1 MNSQKIL
8 KIFAFYLL
16 IVFFTGCAGTP
27 IKFGGTHPNFDN
39 TNVDFTK
46 GKEIVSTASGFQ
58 LLLFIPININSRHEQ
73 ALQQLMGMAGRDYIT
88 DIKIEESWVYAFV
101 GTVYTTTIKAMSYP
115 RKVVD
120 SSDIQQTTSQS
131 RVLNT
136 DGRFIAYSD
145 GTVLDT
151 KTNLMWA
158 AKDNGVDINWQ
169 NAKNY
174 CENYRVGGYTDWRMP
189 MQSELTGLYNKNKPR
204 PMACDTSYNNRVET
218 VLIDISCYYM
228 WASETDSSFF
238 RSTAACASFFDGEQA
253 FFRQSYDGYM
263 RVLPVRSIK

>member
-39 TNVDFTK
+39 TNVDFSK

-73 ALQQLMGMAGRDYIT
+73 AFQQLIGMAGRDYIT

-115 RKVVD
+115 RKTQEVPQASSAPVPAPIPEVSAPSLTPAPTVPAPTTEPEQDEVVNEG
-120 SSDIQQTTSQS
+120 Q
-131 RVLNT
+131 
-136 DGRFIAYSD
+136 
-145 GTVLDT
+145 
-151 KTNLMWA
+151 
-158 AKDNGVDINWQ
+158 KDQ
-169 NAKNY
+169 L
-174 CENYRVGGYTDWRMP
+174 E
-189 MQSELTGLYNKNKPR
+189 
-204 PMACDTSYNNRVET
+204 
-218 VLIDISCYYM
+218 
-228 WASETDSSFF
+228 
-238 RSTAACASFFDGEQA
+238 
-253 FFRQSYDGYM
+253 
-263 RVLPVRSIK
+263 PVQ